1 MQAPA
6 AVFDGLFS
14 GGVWH
19 IAFAALCLTLKTPFI
34 YSPGLDFLN
43 LENHGMPKFLL
54 GRRQFALGAAAAAT
68 TALIPKGNALAI
80 DTLAQAPAPN
90 PPVEAQSLDQKTRA
104 AMAKLSASAQAEV
117 EMKVA
122 SIFRKY
128 GDRLSDEQKADIRRI
143 MAESQEGL
151 EKMRAFKL
159 ENGDQPADAF
169 RAYRSEAKVGAAEA
183 KLGAVKEK
191 PSAAK
196 ENSAMKPAQAR
207 SRKENK

>member
-1 MQAPA
+1 
-6 AVFDGLFS
+6 
-14 GGVWH
+14 
-19 IAFAALCLTLKTPFI
+19 
-34 YSPGLDFLN
+34 
-43 LENHGMPKFLL
+43 MPKFLL

-68 TALIPKGNALAI
+68 SALALPGKAVLGKALPG
-80 DTLAQAPAPN
+80 DLLSQAA
-90 PPVEAQSLDQKTRA
+90 ATADQSTQSLDDQSLDKKTRA

-128 GDRLSDEQKADIRRI
+128 GDRLNDEQKADIRRI

-169 RAYRSEAKVGAAEA
+169 RAYRHEAKPRQQ
-183 KLGAVKEK
+183 K
-191 PSAAK
+191 PREAAK
-196 ENSAMKPAQAR
+196 
-207 SRKENK
+207 

>member
-19 IAFAALCLTLKTPFI
+19 IAFAALCLTMKTPFI
-34 YSPGLDFLN
+34 YSPRLELLDPEKN
-43 LENHGMPKFLL
+43 GMPKFLL

-68 TALIPKGNALAI
+68 TALIPKGNARSMDGLVQTAV
-80 DTLAQAPAPN
+80 PAGDS
-90 PPVEAQSLDQKTRA
+90 SLDKKTRD

-151 EKMRAFKL
+151 EKMRAFKV
-159 ENGDQPADAF
+159 ENSDQPADAF
-169 RAYRSEAKVGAAEA
+169 RAYRAEA
-183 KLGAVKEK
+183 KPGAAKEK
-191 PSAAK
+191 PGATRENAAT
-196 ENSAMKPAQAR
+196 KPAQ
-207 SRKENK
+207 SKSQKEKK

>member
-1 MQAPA
+1 MA
-6 AVFDGLFS
+6 
-14 GGVWH
+14 
-19 IAFAALCLTLKTPFI
+19 
-34 YSPGLDFLN
+34 
-43 LENHGMPKFLL
+43 KFLL
-54 GRRQFALGAAAAAT
+54 GRRQFALGAAAVAT
-68 TALIPKGNALAI
+68 NALIPKGNALPLDA
-80 DTLAQAPAPN
+80 LAQVTASSAASVDP
-90 PPVEAQSLDQKTRA
+90 QSLEQKTRA

-169 RAYRSEAKVGAAEA
+169 RAYRAEAALGEAKQ
-183 KLGAVKEK
+183 
-191 PSAAK
+191 
-196 ENSAMKPAQAR
+196 KPATASGKAVTKPAKSS

>member
-1 MQAPA
+1 
-6 AVFDGLFS
+6 
-14 GGVWH
+14 
-19 IAFAALCLTLKTPFI
+19 
-34 YSPGLDFLN
+34 
-43 LENHGMPKFLL
+43 MPKFLL

-68 TALIPKGNALAI
+68 TALIPKGNALTI
-80 DTLAQAPAPN
+80 DVLAQAAMSNQPLDP
-90 PPVEAQSLDQKTRA
+90 QSLEAKTKV

-159 ENGDQPADAF
+159 ENGDQPADSF
-169 RAYRSEAKVGAAEA
+169 RAYRSERSGEVKPNGA
-183 KLGAVKEK
+183 KLKAGNPTQRKEK
-191 PSAAK
+191 K
-196 ENSAMKPAQAR
+196 
-207 SRKENK
+207 

>member
-1 MQAPA
+1 
-6 AVFDGLFS
+6 
-14 GGVWH
+14 
-19 IAFAALCLTLKTPFI
+19 
-34 YSPGLDFLN
+34 
-43 LENHGMPKFLL
+43 MPKFLL
-54 GRRQFALGAAAAAT
+54 GRRQFALGAAA
-68 TALIPKGNALAI
+68 TALALPGKAVLGH
-80 DTLAQAPAPN
+80 DLLVQAA
-90 PPVEAQSLDQKTRA
+90 AGTDQSPDALDKKTRA

-169 RAYRSEAKVGAAEA
+169 RAYRSEAKPRQQ
-183 KLGAVKEK
+183 K
-191 PSAAK
+191 PQEAAK
-196 ENSAMKPAQAR
+196 
-207 SRKENK
+207 

>member
-1 MQAPA
+1 
-6 AVFDGLFS
+6 
-14 GGVWH
+14 
-19 IAFAALCLTLKTPFI
+19 
-34 YSPGLDFLN
+34 
-43 LENHGMPKFLL
+43 MPKFLL

-68 TALIPKGNALAI
+68 TALIPKGNALPFDA
-80 DTLAQAPAPN
+80 LAQATASPA
-90 PPVEAQSLDQKTRA
+90 ASSDTQSLEAKTRT

-128 GDRLSDEQKADIRRI
+128 GERLSDEQKADIRRI

-169 RAYRSEAKVGAAEA
+169 RAYRTES
-183 KLGAVKEK
+183 
-191 PSAAK
+191 
-196 ENSAMKPAQAR
+196 KPAEDKTHMHT
-207 SRKENK
+207 SRKEKK

>member
-1 MQAPA
+1 
-6 AVFDGLFS
+6 
-14 GGVWH
+14 
-19 IAFAALCLTLKTPFI
+19 
-34 YSPGLDFLN
+34 
-43 LENHGMPKFLL
+43 MPKFLL

-68 TALIPKGNALAI
+68 TALIPKGNGLTI
-80 DTLAQAPAPN
+80 DALAQAAAGNQPLDS
-90 PPVEAQSLDQKTRA
+90 QSLEAKTRA

-169 RAYRSEAKVGAAEA
+169 RAYRGEAQPGA
-183 KLGAVKEK
+183 KEK
-191 PSAAK
+191 SSAAK
-196 ENSAMKPAQAR
+196 ENGAMKPAQAKP
-207 SRKENK
+207 RKENK

>member
-1 MQAPA
+1 
-6 AVFDGLFS
+6 
-14 GGVWH
+14 
-19 IAFAALCLTLKTPFI
+19 
-34 YSPGLDFLN
+34 
-43 LENHGMPKFLL
+43 MPKFLL

-68 TALIPKGNALAI
+68 TALIPKGNGLTIDALAQSAAMAG
-80 DTLAQAPAPN
+80 DTSM
-90 PPVEAQSLDQKTRA
+90 EAKTKA

-159 ENGDQPADAF
+159 ENSDQPADAF
-169 RAYRSEAKVGAAEA
+169 RAYRAERSGGAKPSEAKLKTG
-183 KLGAVKEK
+183 
-191 PSAAK
+191 S
-196 ENSAMKPAQAR
+196 PAHG
-207 SRKENK
+207 KGKN